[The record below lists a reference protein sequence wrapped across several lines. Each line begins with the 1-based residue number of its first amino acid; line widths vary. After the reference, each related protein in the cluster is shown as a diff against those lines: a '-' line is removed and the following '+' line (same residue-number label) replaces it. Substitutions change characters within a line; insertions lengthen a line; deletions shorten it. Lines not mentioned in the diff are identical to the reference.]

1 MTRAL
6 MAAAL
11 MGGAGMALSAGSAQA
26 QMLPTDCGER
36 ISWAHWVAGR
46 NLSCGDKTFSWL
58 STATIGDLAL
68 STVSA
73 QEPMPG
79 DYIFSL
85 ELPDFTRSPFDF
97 TYLATITDH
106 GRQFSAVDLDSD
118 ADVFADPASILTAT
132 FTGGTSPVVL
142 TSTNGTPDMEAIL
155 GGPEVLTVQNVYNGA
170 GAIDTL
176 ENSFQQTQ
184 VPGPLPILGAGMA
197 FGFSRKLRRRIKANA
212 FQA

>member
-46 NLSCGDKTFSWL
+46 NLSCGDKTFSQL
-58 STATIGDLAL
+58 STATLGDLAS
-68 STVSA
+68 STISA
-73 QEPMPG
+73 QEPMTG

-106 GRQFSAVDLDSD
+106 DRQFSAVDLNSD
-118 ADVFADPASILTAT
+118 ADSLADPASILAAT

-142 TSTNGTPDMEAIL
+142 TSRNGSPDLEVIL
-155 GGPEVLTVQNVYNGA
+155 GGPEVLTVQNSSNGA
-170 GAIDTL
+170 GSINSL
-176 ENSFQQTQ
+176 ENSFRQTQ

-197 FGFSRKLRRRIKANA
+197 FGFSRKLRRRIKANV

>member
-1 MTRAL
+1 

-26 QMLPTDCGER
+26 QTACGER
-36 ISWAHWVAGR
+36 IGWDAWVAGQ
-46 NLSCGDKTFSWL
+46 NVTCGDKTFSHL
-58 STATIGDLAL
+58 STATLGDLA
-68 STVSA
+68 SSSVSA

-85 ELPDFTRSPFDF
+85 ELPSFTTSPFDF

-142 TSTNGTPDMEAIL
+142 TSTNGSPDLEAVL